1 MSDAKTEPLNLQVK
15 AARLAAGFT
24 QRRAADEFGCSQAFI
39 HQLEDGTA
47 RILPR
52 RLGDL
57 VAIYGM
63 RLVPVDAAAADEL
76 ASTLIALR
84 AQWEARRRA
93 YEARVDSADLP
104 AARDRAIESALS
116 QVVQELDRVLDALG
130 AARG

>member
-1 MSDAKTEPLNLQVK
+1 MSRVTAVPLNVQVK

-24 QRRAADEFGCSQAFI
+24 QRRAAEQFGCSQGFI

-57 VAIYGM
+57 LAIYGQ
-63 RLVPVDAAAADEL
+63 RLVLVNAAAADEL
-76 ASTLIALR
+76 SGTFLALR

-93 YEARVDSADLP
+93 HEARVESADLP
-104 AARDRAIESALS
+104 AARDMAIESTLA
-116 QVVQELDRVLDALG
+116 QVVQELDQALDALG
-130 AARG
+130 VRGG